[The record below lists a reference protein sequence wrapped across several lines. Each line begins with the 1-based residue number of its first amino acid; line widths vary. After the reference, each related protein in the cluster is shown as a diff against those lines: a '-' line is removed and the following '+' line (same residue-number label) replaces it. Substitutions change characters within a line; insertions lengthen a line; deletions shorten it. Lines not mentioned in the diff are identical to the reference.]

1 MTDQER
7 LQKIKLYT
15 KQENINYYDG
25 NDVDGLK
32 CKEEQAGNTVKHIL
46 KHRESVRNK
55 LNFLASELVK
65 RAEKHDESKLMQPEL
80 NWLIQMDKEP
90 RYQYGTPE
98 YFDKMEKWQNFFKH
112 HYAENRHHPDHFQNG
127 IYDMNIVDI
136 CEYITDIIS
145 YYDEMHV
152 DDALKTLEA
161 QKERFGFDEQLYQ
174 ILKNTLFEY
183 FTWVGDFAPSSAQKK

>member
-32 CKEEQAGNTVKHIL
+32 CKEEQADDTIKHIL

-55 LNFLASELVK
+55 LNFLASELDK

-98 YFDKMEKWQNFFKH
+98 YFDKMKKWQKFFKH

-152 DDALKTLEA
+152 DDALKTLET

-183 FTWVGDFAPSSAQKK
+183 FTWVGGFAPSSAQKK

>member
-7 LQKIKLYT
+7 LKKIKLYT
-15 KQENINYYDG
+15 RQENINYYDG

-32 CKEEQAGNTVKHIL
+32 CKEKQASDTVEHIL

-55 LNFLASELVK
+55 LKFLASEIVR

-98 YFDKMEKWQNFFKH
+98 YFDKMKKWQKFFKH

-127 IYDMNIVDI
+127 VYDMNIVDI
-136 CEYITDIIS
+136 CEYISDIIS

-161 QKERFGFDEQLYQ
+161 QKERFGFNEQLYQ

-183 FTWVGDFAPSSAQKK
+183 FTWVGDYAPSSAQKK